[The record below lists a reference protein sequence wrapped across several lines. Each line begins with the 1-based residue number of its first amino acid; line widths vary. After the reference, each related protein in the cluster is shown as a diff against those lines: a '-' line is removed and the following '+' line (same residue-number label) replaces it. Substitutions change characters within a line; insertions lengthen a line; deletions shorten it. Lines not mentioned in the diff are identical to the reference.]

1 MSKNLDSVL
10 IKSPHAKSTY
20 SQAHIEE
27 FVNCADPVGGPI
39 YFMDHFF
46 YIQHPTKGRM
56 LYHPFEYQHRLID
69 TYHNYRYSI
78 SMMPRQTGKSTSAAG
93 YLLWHA
99 MFVPDSTILV
109 AAHKYTG
116 AQEIMQRIRYAYESV
131 PDHIRA
137 GVTSYNKGS
146 LEFDNGS
153 RIVSATTTENTGR
166 GMSISLL
173 YADEFA
179 FVRPTIAK
187 EFWTSISPT
196 LATGGKAIITSTPN
210 SDEDQFAL
218 LWKGANRCEDEY
230 GNPTTVGQ
238 NGFKAY
244 RSFWNEHPDRDE
256 SWAQQQRA
264 ALGTE
269 RFRREMDCIA
279 GDSVLTLRD
288 VSGRIFTASI
298 CELETMMDST
308 VEELVKNNIGLQ
320 VLTDAG
326 WSTFDG
332 VLNKGKKQIAL
343 VQLENSS
350 IKATLDHEVF
360 TDNFNSI
367 SVKQLKPGTKI
378 RTTHGIQKVVS
389 VTTSGLE
396 KVYDLLNVEKNH
408 RFYANNI
415 LCSNCEFIINDET
428 LIAPTKL
435 IDLRGIEP
443 LFKTGEVRWYKQP
456 VKDRIYTVSLDPSLG
471 TGGDPAAIQ
480 VFEANTTEQ
489 VAEWR
494 HNRTDIPTQIRIFT
508 NIIQYI
514 YDIVQDDKTIYYSV
528 ENNTIGEAAL
538 ISIAEYGEENIKG
551 YFLSDPQQSVSRRTR
566 KGFNT
571 THKPKLAACAKLKN
585 LVETNRMKINSPS
598 LISELKNFVAVGTS
612 YQAKIGETD
621 DLVMSTILAVR
632 MLQVLQ
638 SYHQNLDEQMR
649 DHQDVSIEPLPFI
662 ATF

>member
-1 MSKNLDSVL
+1 MSKNLDNVL

-27 FVNCADPVGGPI
+27 FVNCADPVSGPI
-39 YFMDHFF
+39 YFLDHFF
-46 YIQHPTKGRM
+46 YIQHPTQGRM

-269 RFRREMDCIA
+269 RFRREMDC
-279 GDSVLTLRD
+279 
-288 VSGRIFTASI
+288 
-298 CELETMMDST
+298 C
-308 VEELVKNNIGLQ
+308 
-320 VLTDAG
+320 
-326 WSTFDG
+326 
-332 VLNKGKKQIAL
+332 
-343 VQLENSS
+343 
-350 IKATLDHEVF
+350 
-360 TDNFNSI
+360 
-367 SVKQLKPGTKI
+367 
-378 RTTHGIQKVVS
+378 HGN
-389 VTTSGLE
+389 TE
-396 KVYDLLNVEKNH
+396 
-408 RFYANNI
+408 
-415 LCSNCEFIINDET
+415 
-428 LIAPTKL
+428 
-435 IDLRGIEP
+435 IDLQLNG
-443 LFKTGEVRWYKQP
+443 V
-456 VKDRIYTVSLDPSLG
+456 
-471 TGGDPAAIQ
+471 
-480 VFEANTTEQ
+480 
-489 VAEWR
+489 
-494 HNRTDIPTQIRIFT
+494 
-508 NIIQYI
+508 
-514 YDIVQDDKTIYYSV
+514 TIS
-528 ENNTIGEAAL
+528 
-538 ISIAEYGEENIKG
+538 
-551 YFLSDPQQSVSRRTR
+551 
-566 KGFNT
+566 
-571 THKPKLAACAKLKN
+571 
-585 LVETNRMKINSPS
+585 M
-598 LISELKNFVAVGTS
+598 
-612 YQAKIGETD
+612 
-621 DLVMSTILAVR
+621 
-632 MLQVLQ
+632 
-638 SYHQNLDEQMR
+638 
-649 DHQDVSIEPLPFI
+649 SIEQLFDVI
-662 ATF
+662 DK